1 MVAAFF
7 KRTRDSI
14 SVSFLE
20 DILYLHPPSLADEP
34 SHDPILRGQ
43 VTLVLNAPRRAKK
56 IRVELV
62 GRATRHAGDGGYA
75 YESTQCLEKHLEIDL
90 QGETLAKGIHTWD
103 FSFILPSATAVTERS
118 DFGTIRHS
126 VKATLHGYG
135 TFRDLTGSPKP
146 VWLIANPAA
155 PGDLPSGLEIDVRQD
170 LRDIGPIALHIS
182 SPHLTVA
189 SLIFLGI
196 TLERPPEGLKIM
208 SVQAFVRQQFEI
220 HYTNPD
226 LPVSHPP
233 EQRKLLF
240 YADSS
245 TPVPNSTDNLL
256 DRDHLSRGAP
266 PPLAYEPRAFLP
278 QPLARL
284 EGGKEW
290 MYARVTRIP
299 DDDSVRPTTLKGT
312 ETPIRVQHALVAQ
325 VRFRYKGSKKD
336 HVLEME
342 SKVEIAS
349 CCCLTS
355 SLLLPEYRSI
365 RAAAASFP
373 GSALSSGTAT
383 PVGSQSR
390 SASPGPSTALSTLSA
405 GAPIGVDHPS
415 GCVTPAHRRCLCNTP
430 LQTLVDEEGQRLCG
444 AAESR
449 SRSRHPRMATAHRS
463 RSAQRRAQDAAEA
476 AGEEDLEMD
485 DAQEVG
491 LAGTEEDDA
500 RGRARR
506 RKIGETFHVPLDPS
520 GESAYSAAMASAA
533 AASRRGGL
541 APPPSV
547 LATSRQPVPSVIRR
561 DQALQALVASRA

>member
-1 MVAAFF
+1 MVAFF
-7 KRTRDSI
+7 KRARDSI
-14 SVSFLE
+14 YVSFLE
-20 DILYLHPPSLADEP
+20 DILYLHPPSLAEEP

-43 VTLVLNAPRRAKK
+43 VTLLLNAPRRAKK
-56 IRVELV
+56 IRVDLV

-75 YESTQCLEKHLEIDL
+75 YESSQCLDKHLEIDL
-90 QGETLAKGIHTWD
+90 QGETLAKGTHTWD

-126 VKATLHGYG
+126 VKAVLHGYG
-135 TFRDLTGSPKP
+135 TFRDISSSPKP

-155 PGDLPSGLEIDVRQD
+155 PGDLPSGLEIDVRQE

-196 TLERPPEGLKIM
+196 TLESPPEGLKIM

-312 ETPIRVQHALVAQ
+312 DTPIRVQHALVAQ

-342 SKVEIAS
+342 SKVDIAS

-365 RAAAASFP
+365 RAGNAALT

-383 PVGSQSR
+383 PATPSR

-430 LQTLVDEEGQRLCG
+430 LQTLVAEEGQQLCG

-449 SRSRHPRMATAHRS
+449 SRSRHPRMAHRS
-463 RSAQRRAQDAAEA
+463 RSAQRRAQTAASA
-476 AGEEDLEMD
+476 SATVAGEEDAEMD
-485 DAQEVG
+485 G
-491 LAGTEEDDA
+491 DDA
-500 RGRARR
+500 EDGNEGGADDHLRGRARR
-506 RKIGETFHVPLDPS
+506 RKIGETFPVPLDPS
-520 GESAYSAAMASAA
+520 GDSTYSAAMASAA
-533 AASRRGGL
+533 AASRLGGL
-541 APPPSV
+541 APPPT
-547 LATSRQPVPSVIRR
+547 ARQPVPSVIRR
-561 DQALQALVASRA
+561 DLALQGLVASHA

>member
-1 MVAAFF
+1 MVAFF
-7 KRTRDSI
+7 KRARDSI
-14 SVSFLE
+14 YVSFLE
-20 DILYLHPPSLADEP
+20 DILYLHPPSLAEEP

-43 VTLVLNAPRRAKK
+43 VTLLLNAPRRAKK
-56 IRVELV
+56 IRVDLV

-75 YESTQCLEKHLEIDL
+75 YESSQCLDKHLEIDL
-90 QGETLAKGIHTWD
+90 QGETLAKGTHTWD

-126 VKATLHGYG
+126 VLHGYG
-135 TFRDLTGSPKP
+135 TFRDISSSPKP

-155 PGDLPSGLEIDVRQD
+155 PGDLPSGLEIDVRQE

-196 TLERPPEGLKIM
+196 TLESPPEGLKIM

-312 ETPIRVQHALVAQ
+312 DTPIRVQHALVAQ

-342 SKVEIAS
+342 SKVDIAS
-349 CCCLTS
+349 VSTGAGPSQTLTES
-355 SLLLPEYRSI
+355 EGN
-365 RAAAASFP
+365 AALT

-383 PVGSQSR
+383 PTTPSR

-430 LQTLVDEEGQRLCG
+430 LQTLVAEEGQQLCG

-449 SRSRHPRMATAHRS
+449 SRSRHPRMAHRS
-463 RSAQRRAQDAAEA
+463 RSAQRRAQTAASA
-476 AGEEDLEMD
+476 SATVAGEEDAEMD
-485 DAQEVG
+485 G
-491 LAGTEEDDA
+491 DDA
-500 RGRARR
+500 EDGNEGGADDHLRGRARR
-506 RKIGETFHVPLDPS
+506 RKIGETFPVPLDPS
-520 GESAYSAAMASAA
+520 GDSTYSAAMASAA
-533 AASRRGGL
+533 AASRLGGL
-541 APPPSV
+541 APPPT
-547 LATSRQPVPSVIRR
+547 ARQPVPSVIRR
-561 DQALQALVASRA
+561 DLALQGPVASHA

>member
-1 MVAAFF
+1 MVAFF
-7 KRTRDSI
+7 KRGRDSI
-14 SVSFLE
+14 HVSFLE

-43 VTLVLNAPRRAKK
+43 VTLVVAAPRRAKK
-56 IRVELV
+56 VRVELI

-75 YESTQCLEKHLEIDL
+75 YESNQCLEKHLEIDL
-90 QGETLAKGIHTWD
+90 QGETLDKGTHTWD
-103 FSFILPSATAVTERS
+103 FSFILPSSTAVTERS
-118 DFGTIRHS
+118 DFGSIRHS
-126 VKATLHGYG
+126 VRATLHGHG
-135 TFRDLTGSPKP
+135 TFRDLTSSPKA

-189 SLIFLGI
+189 SLLFLGI

-220 HYTNPD
+220 HYSNPD

-245 TPVPNSTDNLL
+245 TPLASSTDDLL
-256 DRDHLSRGAP
+256 ERDHLSRGAP
-266 PPLAYEPRAFLP
+266 PPLAYEPRALMP

-299 DDDSVRPTTLKGT
+299 DDDSVRPTTLRGT
-312 ETPIRVQHALVAQ
+312 DTPIRVQHALVAQ

-342 SKVEIAS
+342 SKVDIAS

-355 SLLLPEYRSI
+355 SLLLPVYRSLH
-365 RAAAASFP
+365 AATPTSAS
-373 GSALSSGTAT
+373 SALSSGAGT
-383 PVGSQSR
+383 PAAQSR
-390 SASPGPSTALSTLSA
+390 SASPGPSTALTTLS
-405 GAPIGVDHPS
+405 GGSVIGVDTPS
-415 GCVTPAHRRCLCNTP
+415 GSVTPAHRRCLCNIP
-430 LQTLVDEEGQRLCG
+430 MQKLVDEEGERLCG

-449 SRSRHPRMATAHRS
+449 SRSRHSGPSHRS
-463 RSAQRRAQDAAEA
+463 RSAHGRLMRVAPGDSLAVEDATMVDE
-476 AGEEDLEMD
+476 AGEGAEGDEGEDGEDEDL
-485 DAQEVG
+485 
-491 LAGTEEDDA
+491 
-500 RGRARR
+500 RGRALRR
-506 RKIGETFHVPLDPS
+506 RKVGETFPVPADPFGTEYSLSTLSARLDVARQQQ
-520 GESAYSAAMASAA
+520 G
-533 AASRRGGL
+533 AASSRRPMPAAVRRNQAMQGL
-541 APPPSV
+541 
-547 LATSRQPVPSVIRR
+547 L
-561 DQALQALVASRA
+561 ASRA